1 MPRIDGIFLSPSQ
14 EVIVN
19 RITQCKAVCILN
31 STEEKR
37 MIRQQEKEMTKL
49 QAEVADLKAD
59 IEEFKE
65 NIRKMVEMITL
76 IVDKN
81 EEKLSYE
88 ANNLAGRLD
97 FVKMSDPSSPIA
109 NSVATSPIA
118 TTTTMPPPP
127 PPQPPIPPPPGS
139 YCIPLSR
146 YLRPNLSPS
155 DYTKSTYCVLK
166 PLPVIE

>member
-19 RITQCKAVCILN
+19 RITQCKAVCISN

-49 QAEVADLKAD
+49 QAEVADLKVD

-81 EEKLSYE
+81 EDKLSYE

-97 FVKMSDPSSPIA
+97 CVKMSDPSSPIA
-109 NSVATSPIA
+109 NSVATSQTATA
-118 TTTTMPPPP
+118 TTMPPP